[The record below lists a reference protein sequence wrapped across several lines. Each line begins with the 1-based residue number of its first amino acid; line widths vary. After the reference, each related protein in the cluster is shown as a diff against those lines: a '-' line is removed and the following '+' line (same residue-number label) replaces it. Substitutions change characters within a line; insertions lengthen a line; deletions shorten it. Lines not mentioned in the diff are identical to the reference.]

1 MYAWSFK
8 IKVQAN
14 QSFDL
19 VRESIIEGAK
29 RRKQICCLASVFFN
43 HALEV
48 AETSPHPLC
57 TPSNQAVGFERESI
71 RSLVKVAG
79 R

>member
-1 MYAWSFK
+1 MK

-19 VRESIIEGAK
+19 VRESIIERAK
-29 RRKQICCLASVFFN
+29 REKQICPIVLFSTTPYRLPRPVDIS
-43 HALEV
+43 
-48 AETSPHPLC
+48 TSTVH
-57 TPSNQAVGFERESI
+57 TSQAVGFERESI

>member
-1 MYAWSFK
+1 MK

-14 QSFDL
+14 QLFDL

-29 RRKQICCLASVFFN
+29 RRKQKCHIEFFSTTPYR
-43 HALEV
+43 LTIRV
-48 AETSPHPLC
+48 DISTSTVC
-57 TPSNQAVGFERESI
+57 TVHTYQAVGFERESI